1 MKPNPYGADLGDRD
15 PLTALEETPQHIR
28 RVVEGWSRERFEKSY
43 APGKWTAR
51 RLLVHLAQTDL
62 ALGTRVRFALSQEGY
77 TAQAFS
83 QDDWI
88 AIDDGMDARTALDA
102 WLALRKMNVIMFRS
116 LPPAK
121 RDRTFT
127 HPEYGTLNVWWVV
140 SQMAGHDIPQLEH
153 FEMVK

>member
-116 LPPAK
+116 LPPAQ

-140 SQMAGHDIPQLEH
+140 SQMAGHDIHHLKH
-153 FEMVK
+153 FQMMK